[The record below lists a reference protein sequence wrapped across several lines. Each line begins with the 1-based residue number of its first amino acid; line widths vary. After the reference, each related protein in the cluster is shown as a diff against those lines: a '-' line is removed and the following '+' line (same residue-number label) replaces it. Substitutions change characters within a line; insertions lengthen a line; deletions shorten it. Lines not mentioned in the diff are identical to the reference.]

1 LSKINDGDSGK
12 SAKEFQMK
20 DFKKL
25 REEALRQQQRQ
36 QEVFKEGDF
45 VMSSRNGEK
54 GTIHRVGGNYAIII
68 SEDGNMFREWI
79 KNIRT
84 INNLRRTS
92 FYNDEVSETN

>member
-1 LSKINDGDSGK
+1 
-12 SAKEFQMK
+12 MK

-36 QEVFKEGDF
+36 QNIFKEGDA
-45 VMSSRNGEK
+45 VMSSRTGDK
-54 GTIHRVGGNYAIII
+54 GHIHRVGGNYAIII
-68 SEDGNMFREWI
+68 SEEGNMFREWI